1 MAVLQETPRLVRGV
15 APGAPAD
22 SRAPEPERT
31 LSTTWPAGPVLR
43 RLGGLALAAALAVP
57 LVVEQPSPPGIP
69 LLILVLGVAT
79 LAARLIFE
87 ALGAL
92 RAGAL
97 RPVAALLA
105 AIPAAALVQAAG
117 RLVGDGVPP
126 GAALAGAV
134 TPAAVLILGS
144 ALRRREL
151 RRQAARRRVF
161 FVGAVDQVD
170 AFAREVGHSRHL
182 SLVGSEWLD
191 GHRRRPLDRETLLSR
206 VAEVDA
212 NTIVL
217 SERALADPALAD
229 AAATKLNVRGLR
241 VRSLATFYEEEF
253 GKVATSELS
262 SSWFL
267 FDIAEI
273 HGLAYRATKRLLE
286 TLAAV
291 GLLVLAAPLLPA
303 IAAAIKWSSPGPVLF
318 RGPRVAMDGRVVTLV
333 KFRTMEEDPE
343 REAGWADASY
353 LRVFPVGRLLRK
365 FRFDEIPQLWNVVR
379 GQLSIVGPRPEQPAI
394 VESLE
399 RAIPFYAKRHS
410 VRPGLTGWAQINF
423 GYGGSET
430 GSLTK
435 LQYDLFYIK
444 HQSLRLDW
452 QILLATVRTVIAGTG
467 R

>member
-1 MAVLQETPRLVRGV
+1 MAVLKEALRLVREV
-15 APGAPAD
+15 PPGAPAD
-22 SRAPEPERT
+22 SCAPEPERT
-31 LSTTWPAGPVLR
+31 LSVTWPAGAVLR

-57 LVVEQPSPPGIP
+57 LVVEQPSPLGIA

-92 RAGAL
+92 RASAL
-97 RPVAALLA
+97 HPVAALVA
-105 AIPAAALVQAAG
+105 ALPAAALVQAAG
-117 RLVGDGVPP
+117 RLVGDGAPAE
-126 GAALAGAV
+126 AALAGAV
-134 TPAAVLILGS
+134 APAAVLVLGS

-151 RRQAARRRVF
+151 RQAPRRRVF
-161 FVGAVDQVD
+161 FVGAIDQVD

-206 VAEVDA
+206 VAEVSA
-212 NTIVL
+212 NRIVL
-217 SERALADPALAD
+217 SERALSDPALAD
-229 AAATKLNVRGLR
+229 AAATKLNVRGVR

-267 FDIAEI
+267 FDVAEI
-273 HGLAYRATKRLLE
+273 HGLAYRATKRVLE
-286 TLAAV
+286 TLTAV
-291 GLLVLAAPLLPA
+291 GLLVLAAPLLPV

-318 RGPRVAMDGRVVTLV
+318 RGPRVAMDGRVTTLV

-343 REAGWADASY
+343 GKAEWADASQ
-353 LRVFPVGRLLRK
+353 LRLFPVGKLLRK
-365 FRFDEIPQLWNVVR
+365 FRLDEIPQLWNVVR

-394 VESLE
+394 VGSLE

-435 LQYDLFYIK
+435 LQYDLYYIK